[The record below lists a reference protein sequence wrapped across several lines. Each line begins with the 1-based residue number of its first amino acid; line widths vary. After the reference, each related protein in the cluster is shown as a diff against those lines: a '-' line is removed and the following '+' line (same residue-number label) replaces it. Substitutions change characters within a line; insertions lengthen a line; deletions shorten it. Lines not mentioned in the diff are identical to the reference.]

1 MAYREVSRV
10 EIAEVVRRWQSGMS
24 QRQIA
29 TGTGLSRA
37 TIRRYIVAAMGAGL
51 TRDGAAPSEEQ
62 LTRLAGVSVAGPR
75 KVEIP
80 TEEVLAPWADQVYE
94 WLTADR
100 LQVTR
105 IQELLAGR
113 GCRVSYTSLRRF
125 IVRRGWQRRSP
136 ATVRMRESA
145 PGEVAEMDFGR
156 LGLMQDPETGRRRV
170 VWALIIVLSYSR
182 HSFVWPTFSQKLVD
196 VIEGLEA
203 AWTFFEG
210 VPNYLV
216 IDNFPAAVA
225 GVDPLHPRLTRGFLE
240 YSQHRGFIL
249 DPARVR
255 HPRDKPRVERGV
267 PYVRER
273 FFKGGEFTGL
283 SDMRSAAR
291 RWCLEV
297 AGQRVHG
304 TTRKQPLAVFRHDD
318 PHRRVLGQPF
328 SVVGILVARQ
338 TTVHRLPEKA
348 HQSVLHV
355 TTAPALLQT
364 LIRRLRQSQCI
375 VQLAAGQQPSVR
387 GDGSAAKLQPYT
399 SVETERGAEVGAFT
413 H

>member
-37 TIRRYIVAAMGAGL
+37 TVRRYIVTAMGAGL
-51 TRDGAAPSEEQ
+51 TRDGAAPSEDQ
-62 LTRLAGVSVAGPR
+62 LSRLAGLNLCTPR
-75 KVEIP
+75 KVETP
-80 TEEVLAPWADQVYE
+80 TEEVLVPWADQVYE

-105 IQELLAGR
+105 IHELLAGR

-125 IVRRGWQRRSP
+125 IQRRGWQRRSP
-136 ATVRMRESA
+136 ATVRMGESA

-156 LGLMQDPETGRRRV
+156 LGLIEDPETGRRRA
-170 VWALIIVLSYSR
+170 VWALIIVLTYSR

-203 AWTFFEG
+203 AWAFFEG
-210 VPNYLV
+210 VPKYLV

-240 YSQHRGFIL
+240 YSQHRGFIS

-297 AGQRVHG
+297 AGQRIHG
-304 TTRKQPLAVFRHDD
+304 TTRKQP
-318 PHRRVLGQPF
+318 
-328 SVVGILVARQ
+328 
-338 TTVHRLPEKA
+338 
-348 HQSVLHV
+348 
-355 TTAPALLQT
+355 
-364 LIRRLRQSQCI
+364 
-375 VQLAAGQQPSVR
+375 
-387 GDGSAAKLQPYT
+387 
-399 SVETERGAEVGAFT
+399 
-413 H
+413 